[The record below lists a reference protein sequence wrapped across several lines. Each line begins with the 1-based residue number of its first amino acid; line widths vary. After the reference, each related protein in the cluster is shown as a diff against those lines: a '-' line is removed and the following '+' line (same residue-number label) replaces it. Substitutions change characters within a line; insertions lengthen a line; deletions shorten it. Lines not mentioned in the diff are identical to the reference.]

1 MTAIIS
7 PIGLVV
13 LLGGASGL
21 TALRWRKLLA
31 LMLSA
36 QRRDQRFDRIPERI
50 RGFFVYVL
58 GQGRLLRWPYA
69 GVIHVLIFWGF
80 LVLLTAIAQ
89 GIVEALWQ
97 GFNFADLPFAGALA
111 FLQDL
116 FASLVLV
123 GIVMALVNRLVVR
136 PIRFRGS
143 HEGDAL
149 LILSWIAAIMVM
161 MQANYASRIAQGADA
176 TAGWRPFASA
186 FSHLF
191 AGMGAHSD
199 ALKVVHGITFWAHL
213 TLVFTFLVYLG
224 YSKHLHIIT
233 AAPNVL
239 FRNVRPKGRLVPID
253 LEAEDVD
260 HFGSSKLEHFSWK
273 DVLDL
278 YTCTE
283 CGRCQTHCP
292 AFNTGKPLSPKTL
305 VTDLRD
311 HAYERLAGGYA
322 ATTHSTHQVQ
332 GPEASERVA
341 GGAVAE
347 SAAGLGEA
355 ATMWT
360 TGDHHPGALHDVR
373 GDFQP
378 SWLSPDDVQRAVDAA
393 GGERPLFGG
402 TILDETLWSCTT
414 CGACVDQCPVLIEH
428 VPKILDM
435 RRHLVLDESRMPRQA
450 ETALRNIE
458 NVANP

>member
-69 GVIHVLIFWGF
+69 GVMHVLIFWGF

-149 LILSWIAAIMVM
+149 LILAWIAAIMVM
-161 MQANYASRIAQGADA
+161 MQSNYATRIAQGADGS
-176 TAGWRPFASA
+176 AGWRPFASA
-186 FSHLF
+186 H
-191 AGMGAHSD
+191 
-199 ALKVVHGITFWAHL
+199 
-213 TLVFTFLVYLG
+213 
-224 YSKHLHIIT
+224 T
-233 AAPNVL
+233 AKRSMWCTASPS
-239 FRNVRPKGRLVPID
+239 GRTSL
-253 LEAEDVD
+253 
-260 HFGSSKLEHFSWK
+260 SSSPSSSTSATAS
-273 DVLDL
+273 
-278 YTCTE
+278 TCTSSPPRPTSSSATSSPRDAWSRSTWRRRTSTTSAAASWSTSPGRTCSTSTPAPSAGAARPTVPPSTPASRSRPRRWSPTCATSPTRRRRAASPPTGTRRTRSRAA
-283 CGRCQTHCP
+283 CGSPPGP
-292 AFNTGKPLSPKTL
+292 APARSTPATSRPTPRRSRPRASTL
-305 VTDLRD
+305 WT
-311 HAYERLAGGYA
+311 AT
-322 ATTHSTHQVQ
+322 ATTATPSCPTCPGTSSPPGCHRRRWTRRSR
-332 GPEASERVA
+332 PRAAASA
-341 GGAVAE
+341 
-347 SAAGLGEA
+347 
-355 ATMWT
+355 
-360 TGDHHPGALHDVR
+360 P
-373 GDFQP
+373 
-378 SWLSPDDVQRAVDAA
+378 
-393 GGERPLFGG
+393 
-402 TILDETLWSCTT
+402 
-414 CGACVDQCPVLIEH
+414 
-428 VPKILDM
+428 
-435 RRHLVLDESRMPRQA
+435 
-450 ETALRNIE
+450 
-458 NVANP
+458 